1 MIKKFIEQLY
11 CIFSL
16 RRLVLKVWVLLVL
29 FMVPFVNVNTQ
40 ALAFEDKSAEYILKA
55 GFLYNFTQF
64 IEWPEETA
72 SLSDTLYA
80 PFDFSIC
87 VIGRDPF
94 GNLLEVLAKNLK
106 NEGRPMNVLR
116 LGLKD
121 PWYDCHILFVPK
133 EENSLMEKI
142 LKKVANSPVLVI
154 SEAPSQG
161 ERKPAINFLIKN
173 DTIQFTLNKEAI
185 KRSGLRVDSELL
197 DIALEVD

>member
-1 MIKKFIEQLY
+1 MIKKFIEQ
-11 CIFSL
+11 FSEL
-16 RRLVLKVWVLLVL
+16 FPFRRSILQFWVLLVVFTFSFL
-29 FMVPFVNVNTQ
+29 TMNGK
-40 ALAFEDKSAEYILKA
+40 ALAFKDESVEYALKA

-64 IEWPEETA
+64 IQWPEETA
-72 SLSDTLYA
+72 ALSDTLYA
-80 PFDFSIC
+80 PFDFSMC

-94 GNLLEVLAKNLK
+94 GNLLEVLAENL
-106 NEGRPMNVLR
+106 NNQGRPMSILR
-116 LGLKD
+116 LGMKD

-133 EENSLMEKI
+133 VENSLMDKI
-142 LKKVANSPVLVI
+142 LKKVGNSPVLVI